1 MKPWIMPA
9 LTILVPGGIALA
21 GGYYLWKHRAKV
33 GSSAASVAEAAT
45 GPAPGPN
52 LAPVS
57 LRQAGANAGNAS
69 VFGFL
74 KTQGMPVPGQ
84 QPVAFNPDQL
94 AGHTST
100 LDLPLI

>member
-1 MKPWIMPA
+1 LHQA
-9 LTILVPGGIALA
+9 GEDA
-21 GGYYLWKHRAKV
+21 GG
-33 GSSAASVAEAAT
+33 
-45 GPAPGPN
+45 
-52 LAPVS
+52 
-57 LRQAGANAGNAS
+57 AS